1 MSGKLLG
8 YHVEAALATDVGNN
22 RDTNQDHGR
31 CVRPHDPRVLAE
43 KGVLVVVADGL
54 GGHAAGEV
62 ASRLAVETVHRV
74 YYDHPGPAAQALAD
88 AVASANH
95 EIYESAQ
102 GDERLR
108 GMGTT
113 CAALAL
119 CGDTAA
125 CAHVGDTRV
134 YLVRGNGMYAMT
146 EDHSSVQELV
156 TRGLLSAENARHHAD
171 KNVLLRAVGTHPS
184 VDVTTWQKPFPLQA
198 GDRFLV
204 CSDGLHTL
212 VDDEEMKD
220 IAVGAVPTAACEQLI
235 ALAKQRGGYDNITVA
250 LVVVSTMS
258 EPKQVRDTQQSGVPS

>member
-1 MSGKLLG
+1 
-8 YHVEAALATDVGNN
+8 
-22 RDTNQDHGR
+22 
-31 CVRPHDPRVLAE
+31 
-43 KGVLVVVADGL
+43 
-54 GGHAAGEV
+54 
-62 ASRLAVETVHRV
+62 V

-119 CGDTAA
+119 CGYTAV

-171 KNVLLRAVGTHPS
+171 RNVLLRAVGTHPS

-258 EPKQVRDTQQSGVPS
+258 EPKQVRDTRQSGVPS